1 MLKRLLVPLLA
12 IFGLL
17 STVNIYAQPGNSS
30 VSGYITDSETGETL
44 IGANIALLEVNKG
57 SSSNTLGYY
66 SIPNIKAGTYTLIC
80 SFIGYKTFKRTFT
93 LAENE
98 SLRLE
103 VSLLPEG
110 LALEEIV
117 IESQREIREQKNIGT
132 VQMNTAFIKELPSV
146 FQADVFRSI
155 QLLPGVKASSD
166 FSSGLYIRGGGP
178 DQTLILLDRTTV
190 YNPSHF
196 FGLFSTFNPDAI
208 KNVRLFKGG
217 YPAEYGGRLGSVLDI
232 YNKDG
237 NRKEVAGTVS
247 LGMLSSRVMLEG
259 PYKKGSWS
267 IAARRSTLEPIL
279 KVLNN
284 MDDITLPSNFYF
296 LDVNGKINYDAGAN
310 DKLNLSFYSGVDVLK
325 FPLAEDFDINL
336 NYGNQTL
343 SSNWTHIFNER
354 LFSNFVFTTA
364 RYFSFPNFNLAST
377 KSTRDNNIYDFTIK
391 SDLEFL
397 ASDSHTFKGGFWGGV
412 MTLKLND
419 SFDGTNTFGSRTQS
433 NYGSAYL
440 QDTWKATDQLE
451 FLGGLR
457 VSYFSDGNYLR
468 AEPRLSAEFSPNNRL
483 RFQAAVGRYTQY
495 LTLQTNEAF
504 TAFDVWLTADDG
516 VRPSYGDQ
524 FVLGVKTI
532 PFEDYGFD
540 VEVYYRTM
548 KDLFETDPFI
558 PDISGLPYKDTF
570 RFGSGDAY
578 GIEMFF
584 EKRVGRLTGFI
595 GYTFAYTWRKFPG
608 YNNEI
613 GNPDG
618 PGRSYPPK
626 YDRKNDIN
634 VVLDYRLS
642 KKWKFTT
649 AYNYATGQAYTEPL
663 GRYNLQ
669 NPTWDNPNF
678 VNYQT
683 FVTGKVNASRLP
695 AYTRLDVSFSRKSS
709 FFKLADA
716 EWQFQIVNVLN
727 RRNVWFYNYD
737 FDSNPVKK
745 EEVKLLPIL
754 PTISYTINF

>member
-1 MLKRLLVPLLA
+1 MPKSFLVLLLA

-17 STVNIYAQPGNSS
+17 SSVNIYAQPGNAS
-30 VSGYITDSETGETL
+30 VSGYITDFETGETL
-44 IGANIALLEVNKG
+44 IGANIALIEINKG

-66 SIPNIKAGTYTLIC
+66 SIPNIKADTYTLVC
-80 SFIGYKTFKRTFT
+80 SFIGYKTFKRTIT
-93 LAENE
+93 LSENE

-103 VSLLPEG
+103 VSLSPEG

-117 IESQREIREQKNIGT
+117 VESQREKREQKNIGT
-132 VQMNTAFIKELPSV
+132 VQMNTALIKELPSV

-208 KNVRLFKGG
+208 KNVRLYKGG

-279 KVLNN
+279 NVLNKF
-284 MDDITLPSNFYF
+284 DDLTLPSNFYF
-296 LDVNGKINYDAGAN
+296 LDINGKINYDAGPN

-325 FPLAEDFDINL
+325 FPLAEDFDIKL
-336 NYGNQTL
+336 NYGNQTV

-354 LFSNFVFTTA
+354 LFSNFVFTGA
-364 RYFSFPNFNLAST
+364 RYFNFPSFNLAGT

-391 SDLEFL
+391 SDLEYL
-397 ASDSHTFKGGFWGGV
+397 ATDSHTFKGGFWGGV

-419 SFDGTNTFGSRTQS
+419 SFDGANTFGSRTQA

-440 QDTWKATDQLE
+440 QDTWKATDRLE
-451 FLGGLR
+451 FIGGLR
-457 VSYFSDGNYLR
+457 VSYFSDGNYVR

-483 RFQAAVGRYTQY
+483 RFQAAAGRYTQY

-504 TAFDVWLTADDG
+504 TAFDVWLTADEG

-578 GIEMFF
+578 GIEMLF

-613 GNPDG
+613 GNPNG

-626 YDRKNDIN
+626 YDRKNDVM

-678 VNYQT
+678 VTYQT

-695 AYTRLDVSFSRKSS
+695 AYTRLDVSFTRKSS

-716 EWQFQIVNVLN
+716 EWQFQIVNVMN

-737 FDSNPVKK
+737 FESNPVKK

-754 PTISYTINF
+754 PTISYTVNF